1 MFGESREAV
10 WQAEQAAEEV
20 GKADSS
26 RASGPLGIATEKGLI
41 GTTGVVPFPKPN
53 E

>member
-1 MFGESREAV
+1 LA
-10 WQAEQAAEEV
+10 AKLAAEKV

-41 GTTGVVPFPKPN
+41 GTTEVVLFPKPN